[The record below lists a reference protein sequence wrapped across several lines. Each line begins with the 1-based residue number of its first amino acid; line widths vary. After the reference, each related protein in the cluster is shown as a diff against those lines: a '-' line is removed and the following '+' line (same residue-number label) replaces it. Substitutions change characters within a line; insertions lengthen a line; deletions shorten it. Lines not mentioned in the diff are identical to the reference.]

1 MAEGNLVQHLLQMMK
16 ALNSSL
22 RLKDVLE
29 TAVAQFVGLAG
40 EAKVAI
46 FLSDN
51 DSLSLKLMTARGYSD
66 ASQEQ
71 LRSLSFSSESLLK
84 PVVQKRQLASISD
97 PKQAPDI
104 SASIMKREGSRA
116 QIGLPLIAS
125 NLLVGA
131 MLIDLPDGSLLGMLD
146 LLKQLSD
153 LVAIS
158 VANAILFGRSEYER
172 ERLGT
177 LYKTS
182 VSLSGSSLKTA
193 DVLQIA
199 ADTSLILAN
208 TPHCAVLLIDR
219 NKGQFSL
226 AAFKGLD
233 GGSMSD
239 FDLSLEDT
247 LAGRSLMS
255 GKTEYVNDATSIQ
268 LSLPRSTGGALFG
281 SAIAVPIVA
290 EHQALAVLML
300 FSQEMRGFH
309 REQIDLLESLAQ
321 QVANA
326 LNIALTHESATSQTV
341 QDAHTGL
348 YNPWH
353 FVDSINKEM
362 ERSLRHKHDFAVL
375 RIDIDH
381 LTRVNDLLGP
391 GKGDEAIKHVAKL
404 VKNCLRDIDIP
415 CRFGSQE
422 FAVILPETSRQAAFE
437 VAERLRAKIRSES
450 APGVGM
456 VTVSVGMASYPE
468 NGDSPES
475 LVKAA
480 EQALDI
486 AKFEGR
492 DRVKLAESGMQ
503 AEGHI
508 SWDELAR
515 QAKLAVLSERQ
526 SKLQSRLQVPAEYA
540 PWMRAVPNW
549 GTKKKDA

>member
-1 MAEGNLVQHLLQMMK
+1 MTESKLVQHLLQMVK

-22 RLKDVLE
+22 RLRDVLD
-29 TAVAQFVGLAG
+29 TAVAQFVNLAG

-51 DSLSLKLMTARGYSD
+51 DSLSLKLMASRGYSE
-66 ASQEQ
+66 ASQEH
-71 LRSLSFSSESLLK
+71 LRILAFTSESLLK
-84 PVVQKRQLASISD
+84 PVVQRRQVATIAD
-97 PKQAPDI
+97 IKQAPDL
-104 SASIMKREGSRA
+104 SASIMQREGSSA
-116 QIGLPLIAS
+116 QVGLPLIAS

-131 MLIDLPDGSLLGMLD
+131 MLIELKDAGLLGMVD
-146 LLKQLSD
+146 LMKHMAD
-153 LVAIS
+153 LVAIA

-182 VSLSGSSLKTA
+182 VSLSGSSLKAA
-193 DVLQIA
+193 DVLRIA
-199 ADTSLILAN
+199 ADTALILAN
-208 TPHCAVLLIDR
+208 TPHCAVLLVDR
-219 NKGQFSL
+219 ARRQFNV

-233 GGSMSD
+233 GNNMNE
-239 FDLSLEDT
+239 FDLALEGT
-247 LAGRSLMS
+247 LAGKSIVS
-255 GKTEYVNDATSIQ
+255 GKSEYYSDATSIQ
-268 LSLPRSTGGALFG
+268 LCLPRSTGGGFFG
-281 SAIAVPIVA
+281 SAIAVPIIS
-290 EHQALAVLML
+290 ETEALGVLML

-321 QVANA
+321 QLAAA
-326 LNIALTHESATSQTV
+326 LNIALTHETVTAQTV

-353 FVDSINKEM
+353 FNESIAKELD
-362 ERSLRHKHDFAVL
+362 RSVRHKHEFALL
-375 RIDIDH
+375 RLDIDH
-381 LTRVNDLLGP
+381 LARVNDLLGP
-391 GKGDEAIKHVAKL
+391 GRGDEAIKHVARLMKS
-404 VKNCLRDIDIP
+404 CLRDIDIP

-422 FAVILPETSRQAAFE
+422 FAIILPETSRQAAFE
-437 VAERLRAKIRSES
+437 VAERLRAKIRSEA

-456 VTVSVGMASYPE
+456 VTVSIGMATYPE
-468 NGDSPES
+468 NGESPDD
-475 LVKAA
+475 LLKTAD
-480 EQALDI
+480 QALDI

-492 DRVKLAESGMQ
+492 DRVKAAQTGMLPG
-503 AEGHI
+503 GHI

-549 GTKKKDA
+549 GSKRKD

>member
-1 MAEGNLVQHLLQMMK
+1 MVEGNLVQHLLQMVK
-16 ALNSSL
+16 ALNGSL

-29 TAVAQFVGLAG
+29 TAIAQFVELAG
-40 EAKVAI
+40 GAKVAI

-51 DSLSLKLMTARGYSD
+51 ESLSLKLMSSQGYGE
-66 ASQEQ
+66 ASKEQ
-71 LRSLSFSSESLLK
+71 LRVLSFSSESVLK
-84 PVVQKRQLASISD
+84 PVVQKRQVASVSNIND
-97 PKQAPDI
+97 APDI
-104 SASIMKREGSRA
+104 SAAIMQREGSCA

-131 MLIDLPDGSLLGMLD
+131 MLIDLKDQSLLGMLD
-146 LLKQLSD
+146 LLRHLSD
-153 LVAIS
+153 LVAIA

-172 ERLGT
+172 ERLST

-182 VSLSGSSLKTA
+182 VSLSTSSLRAA

-208 TPHCAVLLIDR
+208 TPHCAVLLIDNDR
-219 NKGQFSL
+219 TQFNL

-233 GGSMSD
+233 GNSMSD
-239 FDLSLEDT
+239 FDLSLEGT
-247 LAGRSLMS
+247 LAGAAVLS
-255 GKTEYVNDATSIQ
+255 GKPENRSDATSIQ
-268 LSLPRSTGGALFG
+268 LNLPRSAGGGLFG
-281 SAIAVPIVA
+281 SALAVPISY
-290 EHQALAVLML
+290 EHHQLGVMML

-309 REQIDLLESLAQ
+309 REQIDLLESLCQ
-321 QVANA
+321 QVGAA
-326 LNIALTHESATSQTV
+326 LNIAFTHESATLQTV
-341 QDAHTGL
+341 MDAHTGL

-353 FVDSINKEM
+353 FNESMNKELD
-362 ERSLRHKHDFAVL
+362 RSLRHKHQFAIL

-381 LTRVNDLLGP
+381 LSRVNELLGS

-404 VKNCLRDIDIP
+404 MKGCLRDIDIP

-422 FAVILPETSRQAAFE
+422 FAVILPETSRQSANE
-437 VAERLRAKIRSES
+437 VAERLRAKIRSEA

-456 VTVSVGMASYPE
+456 VTVSVGASSFPE
-468 NGDSPES
+468 NGEDPGS
-475 LVKAA
+475 LLKTA
-480 EQALDI
+480 EQALDV

-492 DRVKLAESGMQ
+492 DRVKLAQTGVLPDS
-503 AEGHI
+503 HT

-526 SKLQSRLQVPAEYA
+526 SKLQSRLGVPAEYA

-549 GTKKKDA
+549 GSKKKE

>member
-1 MAEGNLVQHLLQMMK
+1 MADGNLMQRLLQMVK
-16 ALNSSL
+16 TLNGSL

-29 TAVAQFVGLAG
+29 SAVLQFAELAG
-40 EAKVAI
+40 DAKVAI

-51 DSLSLKLMTARGYSD
+51 ESLSLKLMTQRGYSEGTAD
-66 ASQEQ
+66 Q
-71 LRSLSFSSESLLK
+71 LRVLSFATESVLK
-84 PVVQKRQLASISD
+84 TVVQKRQVLAYSD
-97 PKQAPDI
+97 IKQAPDL
-104 SASIMKREGSRA
+104 SAVIMKREHSGG

-131 MLIDLPDGSLLGMLD
+131 VLIDVRDAAVLSMTD
-146 LLKQLSD
+146 LFKHVAD
-153 LVAIS
+153 LVAIA

-182 VSLSGSSLKTA
+182 VALSGSSLKVS

-208 TPHCAVLLIDR
+208 TPHCCILLLDR
-219 NKGQFSL
+219 AKGRFSV

-233 GGSMSD
+233 GNSMND
-239 FDLSLEDT
+239 FDLSVEDT
-247 LAGRSLMS
+247 FAGRVVLTGRSEYASDASNFSLR
-255 GKTEYVNDATSIQ
+255 
-268 LSLPRSTGGALFG
+268 LPRSTGGGTFG
-281 SAIAVPIVA
+281 SALAVPIMF
-290 EHQALAVLML
+290 EHNLLGVLLL
-300 FSQEMRGFH
+300 FSQDTRGFH
-309 REQIDLLESLAQ
+309 REQIDLLESLSV
-321 QVANA
+321 QVGTA
-326 LNIALTHESATSQTV
+326 LNIALTHETATSQTV

-353 FVDSINKEM
+353 FSESIAKEL
-362 ERSLRHKHDFAVL
+362 ERSVRHKHEFAIL

-381 LTRVNDLLGP
+381 LTRVNELLGP
-391 GKGDEAIKHVAKL
+391 GKGDEAIKHVARLIKT
-404 VKNCLRDIDIP
+404 CLRDIDIP

-422 FAVILPETSRQAAFE
+422 FAVILPETSRAAALE
-437 VAERLRAKIRSES
+437 VADRLRAKIRAES

-456 VTVSVGMASYPE
+456 VTVSIGMATFPI
-468 NGDSPES
+468 NGEEPVLLIKS
-475 LVKAA
+475 A

-492 DRVKLAESGMQ
+492 DRVKVAQTGMTN
-503 AEGHI
+503 ADHV
-508 SWDELAR
+508 SWEEMAR
-515 QAKLAVLSERQ
+515 QARLAVLSERQ

-549 GTKKKDA
+549 GAKKKE

>member
-29 TAVAQFVGLAG
+29 TAVAQFSELAG
-40 EAKVAI
+40 DGKVAV

-51 DSLSLKLMTARGYSD
+51 DSLSLKLMSSRGYSE

-71 LRSLSFSSESLLK
+71 LRVLSFSSESLLK
-84 PVVQKRQLASISD
+84 SVVQRRQLSAISD
-97 PKQAPDI
+97 IKHAPDI
-104 SASIMKREGSRA
+104 SAVIMNREGSKA

-131 MLIDLPDGSLLGMLD
+131 MLIDLPDPGLLGMLE
-146 LLKQLSD
+146 LLKNLAD

-182 VSLSGSSLKTA
+182 VSLSGSSLNVS

-208 TPHCAVLLIDR
+208 TPHCAVLLV
-219 NKGQFSL
+219 NKARGAFSV
-226 AAFKGLD
+226 AAYKGLD
-233 GGSMSD
+233 GNTMNS
-239 FDLSLEDT
+239 FDLALEDT
-247 LAGRSLMS
+247 LAGRSIMS
-255 GKTEYVNDATSIQ
+255 GKTEYVNDATSVQ
-268 LSLPRSTGGALFG
+268 MSLPRSTGGGFFG
-281 SAIAVPIVA
+281 SAIAVPIIN
-290 EHQALAVLML
+290 EHEPLGVLML

-309 REQIDLLESLAQ
+309 REQIDLLESLALQ
-321 QVANA
+321 LANS
-326 LNIALTHESATSQTV
+326 LNVALTHETASAQTV

-353 FVDSINKEM
+353 FNDSITKEL

-381 LTRVNDLLGP
+381 LTRLNDLLGA

-404 VKNCLRDIDIP
+404 VKTCLRDIDIP

-450 APGVGM
+450 APGVGL
-456 VTVSVGMASYPE
+456 VTVSVGMASFPE
-468 NGDSPES
+468 NGDAPETLLKS
-475 LVKAA
+475 A
-480 EQALDI
+480 EQALDV

-503 AEGHI
+503 KEGHI

-515 QAKLAVLSERQ
+515 QAKLAVVSERQ

-540 PWMRAVPNW
+540 PWMRAVPSW
-549 GTKKKDA
+549 GNKKKD

>member
-1 MAEGNLVQHLLQMMK
+1 MSDGNLVQRLLQMVK
-16 ALNSSL
+16 TLNGSL

-29 TAVAQFVGLAG
+29 SAAVQFSELGG

-51 DSLSLKLMTARGYSD
+51 ESLSLKLMTQRGYSEGTAD
-66 ASQEQ
+66 QI
-71 LRSLSFSSESLLK
+71 RVLSFATESVLK
-84 PVVQKRQLASISD
+84 SVVQKRQVATCSD
-97 PKQAPDI
+97 PNLAPDL
-104 SASIMKREGSRA
+104 SASIMKREQSGG
-116 QIGLPLIAS
+116 QIGLPLLAS

-131 MLIDLPDGSLLGMLD
+131 VLIDVRDGAVLNMVD
-146 LLKQLSD
+146 LFKHIAD
-153 LVAIS
+153 IVAIA

-182 VSLSGSSLKTA
+182 VALSASSLKVA

-208 TPHCAVLLIDR
+208 TPHCTVLLMDR
-219 NKGQFSL
+219 VRGQYTV

-233 GGSMSD
+233 GNSMND
-239 FDLSLEDT
+239 FDLSVEDT
-247 LAGRSLMS
+247 FAGRCVIS
-255 GKTEYVNDATSIQ
+255 GKTEYASDTSAFQ
-268 LSLPRSTGGALFG
+268 LRLPRSTGGGVFG
-281 SAIAVPIVA
+281 SALAIPLIV
-290 EHQALAVLML
+290 EHNLLGVLL
-300 FSQEMRGFH
+300 LYSQEMRGFH

-321 QVANA
+321 QVSTA
-326 LNIALTHESATSQTV
+326 LNIAMTHETATTQTV

-353 FVDSINKEM
+353 FNDSITKEL
-362 ERSLRHKHDFAVL
+362 ERSVRHKHQFAIL

-381 LTRVNDLLGP
+381 LTRVNELLGP
-391 GKGDEAIKHVAKL
+391 GKGDEAIKHVARL
-404 VKNCLRDIDIP
+404 VKTCLRDIDIP

-422 FAVILPETSRQAAFE
+422 FAVILPETSRAAAKE
-437 VAERLRAKIRSES
+437 VADRLRANIRGES
-450 APGVGM
+450 APGVGLI
-456 VTVSVGMASYPE
+456 TVSVGMSTFPE
-468 NGDSPES
+468 NGEEPGT

-492 DRVKLAESGMQ
+492 DRVKLADSGVNPS
-503 AEGHI
+503 EHI

-515 QAKLAVLSERQ
+515 QARLAVLSERQ

-549 GTKKKDA
+549 GAKKKE

>member
-1 MAEGNLVQHLLQMMK
+1 MADGSLVQHLLQMVK
-16 ALNSSL
+16 VLNSSL

-29 TAVAQFVGLAG
+29 TAVTQFVELTGD
-40 EAKVAI
+40 AKVAI

-51 DSLSLKLMTARGYSD
+51 DSLSLKLMHSKGYSD
-66 ASQEQ
+66 QTQEQ
-71 LRSLSFSSESLLK
+71 LRVLSFSSDSLLK
-84 PVVQKRQLASISD
+84 SVVQRRQYATIGDL
-97 PKQAPDI
+97 KQAPDI
-104 SASIMKREGSRA
+104 SAGIMKREQSGA

-131 MLIDLPDGSLLGMLD
+131 MLIDMKDVSLLGMVD
-146 LLKQLSD
+146 LMKQMAD

-182 VSLSGSSLKTA
+182 VALGGSSLKVA

-208 TPHCAVLLIDR
+208 TPHCAILLVDR
-219 NKGQFSL
+219 ARKQFDV

-233 GGSMSD
+233 GNNMND
-239 FDLSLEDT
+239 FDLSMEDT
-247 LAGRSLMS
+247 LAGRATLT
-255 GKTEYVNDATSIQ
+255 GKTEYKNDATSIQ
-268 LSLPRSTGGALFG
+268 LQLPRSTGGGLFG
-281 SAIAVPIVA
+281 SALAVPLIY
-290 EHQALAVLML
+290 ENQPLGVLML
-300 FSQEMRGFH
+300 FSQDTRGFH

-321 QVANA
+321 QVATA
-326 LNIALTHESATSQTV
+326 LNIAFTHETATSQTV

-353 FVDSINKEM
+353 FHDSIAKEL
-362 ERSLRHKHDFAVL
+362 ERSVRHKHEFSVM

-381 LTRVNDLLGP
+381 LSRVNELLGP

-404 VKNCLRDIDIP
+404 VKTSLRDIDIP

-422 FAVILPETSRQAAFE
+422 FAVILPETSRQSAFE
-437 VAERLRAKIRSES
+437 VAERLRAKIRAES

-456 VTVSVGMASYPE
+456 VTVSIGMASFPE
-468 NGDSPES
+468 NGDQPASM
-475 LVKAA
+475 LQAA
-480 EQALDI
+480 DQALDV

-492 DRVKLAESGMQ
+492 DRVKLAEAGMQ
-503 AEGHI
+503 LESQI
-508 SWDELAR
+508 PWDELAR

-526 SKLQSRLQVPAEYA
+526 GKLQSRLQVPAEYA

-549 GTKKKDA
+549 GAKKKD

>member
-1 MAEGNLVQHLLQMMK
+1 MPEGNLVQHLLQMVK

-22 RLKDVLE
+22 RLRDVLD
-29 TAVAQFVGLAG
+29 TAVSQFVELAG
-40 EAKVAI
+40 EAKIAV

-51 DSLSLKLMTARGYSD
+51 DSLSLKLMTSKGYSE

-71 LRSLSFSSESLLK
+71 LRVLSFSSESLLK
-84 PVVQKRQLASISD
+84 PVVQKRQLSTIAD
-97 PKQAPDI
+97 AKQAPDI
-104 SASIMKREGSRA
+104 SAAIMSREGSQA

-131 MLIDLPDGSLLGMLD
+131 MLMDLPDGSLLAMVD

-153 LVAIS
+153 LVAIA

-182 VSLSGSSLKTA
+182 VALSGSSLKVA

-199 ADTSLILAN
+199 ADTALILAN
-208 TPHCAVLLIDR
+208 TPHCAVLLVDR
-219 NKGQFSL
+219 VRGIFNV

-233 GGSMSD
+233 GSNMAE
-239 FDLSLEDT
+239 FDLSTEDT
-247 LAGRSLMS
+247 LAGRCIMS
-255 GKTEYVNDATSIQ
+255 GKPEYQSDATNIQ
-268 LSLPRSTGGALFG
+268 MSLPRSTGGGFFG
-281 SAIAVPIVA
+281 SALAVPIIH
-290 EHQALAVLML
+290 EKNETQGVLML
-300 FSQEMRGFH
+300 FSQDMRGFH
-309 REQIDLLESLAQ
+309 REQIDLLESLSQ
-321 QVANA
+321 QVATA
-326 LNIALTHESATSQTV
+326 LNIALTHETATSQTM

-353 FVDSINKEM
+353 FNDSITKEM
-362 ERSLRHKHDFAVL
+362 ERSIRHKHEFAVL

-381 LTRVNDLLGP
+381 LSRVNDLLGA
-391 GKGDEAIKHVAKL
+391 GKGDEAIKHVARL
-404 VKNCLRDIDIP
+404 VKTCLRDIDVP

-422 FAVILPETSRQAAFE
+422 FAVILPETSRQAGFD
-437 VAERLRAKIRSES
+437 VAERLRAKIRSEA

-456 VTVSVGMASYPE
+456 VTVSIGMASYPE
-468 NGDSPES
+468 NGEQPEEVLKS
-475 LVKAA
+475 A
-480 EQALDI
+480 EQALDV

-492 DRVKLAESGMQ
+492 DRVKIAQSGIVPG
-503 AEGHI
+503 GHI

-515 QAKLAVLSERQ
+515 QAKLAILSERQ
-526 SKLQSRLQVPAEYA
+526 SKLQNRLQVPAEYA

-549 GTKKKDA
+549 GAKKKD

>member
-1 MAEGNLVQHLLQMMK
+1 MAEGNLVQHLLQMVK

-29 TAVAQFVGLAG
+29 TAVSQFVELAG

-51 DSLSLKLMTARGYSD
+51 DSLSLKLMTSKGYSE
-66 ASQEQ
+66 ASQEE
-71 LRSLSFSSESLLK
+71 LRVLSFTSESLLK
-84 PVVQKRQLASISD
+84 PVIKNRQIASISD
-97 PKQAPDI
+97 QSQAPDI
-104 SASIMKREGSRA
+104 SASIMAREGSKA
-116 QIGLPLIAS
+116 QIGMPLIAS

-131 MLIDLPDGSLLGMLD
+131 MLLDLPDGSLLGMLD
-146 LLKQLSD
+146 LLKHLAD

-182 VSLSGSSLKTA
+182 VALSGSSLNVA

-199 ADTSLILAN
+199 ADTALILGN
-208 TPHCAVLLIDR
+208 TPHCAVLVVDKAR
-219 NKGQFSL
+219 AQFNV

-233 GGSMSD
+233 SSNMND
-239 FDLSLEDT
+239 FDLSFDET
-247 LAGRSLMS
+247 LSGRCLAS
-255 GKTEYVNDATSIQ
+255 GKSEYQSDATNIQ
-268 LSLPRSTGGALFG
+268 LRLPRSTGGRLFG
-281 SAIAVPIVA
+281 SALAVPVSFENDIM
-290 EHQALAVLML
+290 AVMML
-300 FSQEMRGFH
+300 FSQDMRGFH
-309 REQIDLLESLAQ
+309 REQIDLLESLAKQ
-321 QVANA
+321 LGNA
-326 LNIALTHESATSQTV
+326 LNVALTHESVSSQTM

-353 FVDSINKEM
+353 FNESINKEL
-362 ERSLRHKHDFAVL
+362 ERSLRHKHSFAIL

-381 LTRVNDLLGP
+381 LTRVNELLGP
-391 GKGDEAIKHVAKL
+391 GKGDEAIKHVARLIKTT
-404 VKNCLRDIDIP
+404 LRDIDIP

-422 FAVILPETSRQAAFE
+422 FAVILPETSRAAAAE
-437 VAERLRAKIRSES
+437 VAERLRSKIRSES

-456 VTVSVGMASYPE
+456 VTVSIGMASFPD
-468 NGDSPES
+468 NGEEPNT
-475 LVKAA
+475 LVTSC
-480 EQALDI
+480 EQALDV

-492 DRVKLAESGMQ
+492 DRVKLAHSGVVD
-503 AEGHI
+503 GHL
-508 SWDELAR
+508 SWDDLAR

-526 SKLQSRLQVPAEYA
+526 SKLQSRLGIPAEYA

-549 GTKKKDA
+549 GNKKKD

>member
-1 MAEGNLVQHLLQMMK
+1 MAEGNLMQHLLQMMK

-22 RLKDVLE
+22 RLRDVLE
-29 TAVAQFVGLAG
+29 TAVEQFVELTG
-40 EAKVAI
+40 ESTKVAI

-51 DSLSLKLMTARGYSD
+51 DSLSLKLMSSRGYS
-66 ASQEQ
+66 ALSQEH
-71 LRSLSFSSESLLK
+71 LRVLSFSSDSLLR
-84 PVVQKRQLASISD
+84 PVVQKRQTATIAD
-97 PKQAPDI
+97 ITQAPDL
-104 SASIMKREGSRA
+104 SALIMQREGSNA

-131 MLIDLPDGSLLGMLD
+131 MLLDLQESSLLGLVD
-146 LLKQLSD
+146 LLRHIAD

-182 VSLSGSSLKTA
+182 VSLSGSSLKAA

-199 ADTSLILAN
+199 ADTALILAN
-208 TPHCAVLLIDR
+208 TPHCAVLLMDQSR
-219 NKGQFSL
+219 GNFSV

-233 GGSMSD
+233 GNNMSD
-239 FDLSLEDT
+239 FNLALEDS
-247 LAGRSLMS
+247 LAGKSIIS
-255 GKTEYVNDATSIQ
+255 GKTEYFSDATNIQ
-268 LSLPRSTGGALFG
+268 MSLPRSTGGGLFG
-281 SAIAVPIVA
+281 SALAVPIIHENLPLGA
-290 EHQALAVLML
+290 LML

-309 REQIDLLESLAQ
+309 REQIDLLESLSQ
-321 QVANA
+321 QLASA
-326 LNIALTHESATSQTV
+326 LHVALTHETATSQSV

-353 FVDSINKEM
+353 FNDSIAKELG
-362 ERSLRHKHDFAVL
+362 RSIRHKHEFALL

-381 LTRVNDLLGP
+381 LARVNDLLGAER
-391 GKGDEAIKHVAKL
+391 GDEAIKHVARL
-404 VKNCLRDIDIP
+404 VKNCLRDIDVP
-415 CRFGSQE
+415 CRFGSQQ

-437 VAERLRAKIRSES
+437 VAERLRAKIRSEA

-456 VTVSVGMASYPE
+456 VTVSIGMATYPE
-468 NGDSPES
+468 NGEVPDE
-475 LVKAA
+475 LLKTAD
-480 EQALDI
+480 QALDI

-492 DRVKLAESGMQ
+492 DRVKAAQTGTGTETINWNEM
-503 AEGHI
+503 AK
-508 SWDELAR
+508 

-526 SKLQSRLQVPAEYA
+526 SKLQNRLQVSAEYA

-549 GTKKKDA
+549 GIKKKD

>member
-1 MAEGNLVQHLLQMMK
+1 MAEGNLVQHLLQMVK

-22 RLKDVLE
+22 RLRDVLE
-29 TAVAQFVGLAG
+29 TAVTQFVELAG
-40 EAKVAI
+40 DAKVAV

-51 DSLSLKLMTARGYSD
+51 DSLSLKLMTSKGYSE

-71 LRSLSFSSESLLK
+71 LRVMSFASESILK
-84 PVVQKRQLASISD
+84 PVVQKRQLTTISD
-97 PKQAPDI
+97 VKQAPDI
-104 SASIMKREGSRA
+104 SAVIMKREGSTA

-125 NLLVGA
+125 NLLVGC
-131 MLIDLPDGSLLGMLD
+131 MLIDLPDSSLLGMVD
-146 LLKQLSD
+146 LLKHLSD

-177 LYKTS
+177 LYKTA
-182 VSLSGSSLKTA
+182 VSLSSSSLKVA
-193 DVLQIA
+193 DVLQIT

-208 TPHCAVLLIDR
+208 TPHCAVLVIDKAR
-219 NKGQFSL
+219 KQFNV

-233 GGSMSD
+233 GNNMSD
-239 FDLSLEDT
+239 FDLSMEDT
-247 LAGRSLMS
+247 LAGRCILS
-255 GKTEYVNDATSIQ
+255 GKTEYQNDATSIQ
-268 LSLPRSTGGALFG
+268 LRLPRSTGGGLFG
-281 SAIAVPIVA
+281 SAVAVPIVV
-290 EHQALAVLML
+290 ENNALGVLML
-300 FSQEMRGFH
+300 FSQDMRSFH
-309 REQIDLLESLAQ
+309 REQVDLLEALTQ
-321 QVANA
+321 QVAAA
-326 LNIALTHESATSQTV
+326 LNIAFTHESTAAQTM

-353 FVDSINKEM
+353 FNDSVAKEL
-362 ERSLRHKHDFAVL
+362 ERSVRHKHEFGIM

-381 LTRVNDLLGP
+381 LTRVNELLGP
-391 GKGDEAIKHVAKL
+391 GKGDEAIKHVARL
-404 VKNCLRDIDIP
+404 VKTTLRDIDVP

-456 VTVSVGMASYPE
+456 VTVSIGMATYPD
-468 NGDSPES
+468 NGEEPSA
-475 LVKAA
+475 LLKTA
-480 EQALDI
+480 EQALDV

-492 DRVKLAESGMQ
+492 DRVKLAQSGMLADGTQ
-503 AEGHI
+503 I

-526 SKLQSRLQVPAEYA
+526 SKLQNRLSVPPEYA

-549 GTKKKDA
+549 GNKKKD